1 MAVGREQGMKRMRMH
16 LSMVGRQL
24 SLDPCSLTAFIPV
37 VGVTGQRQ
45 ARIHSAGCYAG
56 ERLAPSLK
64 GCSL

>member
-1 MAVGREQGMKRMRMH
+1 MAVGREQGMKRVRVH

-45 ARIHSAGCYAG
+45 GRDSAGCHAG
-56 ERLAPSLK
+56 EEVGAITERV
-64 GCSL
+64 